1 MPVTVKRKSIR
12 FDPSPLRVIARF
24 YLPDGADRLCLIVE
38 QVLKLTDEEININ
51 LNNVLRNFS
60 KRHRNISKI
69 FENSFD
75 RTKRAFDEIN
85 VKTVP
90 APLKKKIQKY
100 KVLLSGLSEAPDVA
114 SKRRKLL
121 IGSYFTMEYAIESAA
136 FFNPSIVEHP
146 DQTDLDEEDQKRVI
160 VSFRATGEG
169 HISSI
174 VFRDGIIDKEN
185 NLHFKPVSRIVDMPE
200 VIKRHVYHKKRFTK
214 KLDEMSLYKDAVGK
228 GKEFTKKLI
237 KEAIESVLGKL
248 GDNFLYGELRAS
260 VEDALKDPDITVT
273 EKRVIGA
280 IKWLAS
286 SHYDIEF
293 SFDTA
298 ISERVIFPISY
309 TERNGIE
316 DARFVKFT
324 GDDGS
329 VTYYATYTAYDGFS
343 ILPKFI
349 ETKDFYHFKVMPLNG
364 VYAQNKGMALFPRKI
379 NGKYAMISRHDGL
392 NNYIMYSDNIN
403 LWQNAK
409 KIESPVQPWEY
420 IKIGNSGSP
429 IETEEGWLLLT
440 HGVGPVRRYCIGA
453 LLLDLD
459 DPSKVIGHLKD
470 PLLGANENERE
481 GYVPNVV
488 YSCGA
493 IIHNNEIIL
502 PYGISDTSS
511 TFAAIPLADLLDE
524 LLSSTPHAKRS
535 SFGRKRRAGILFV
548 DDDPEVR
555 KVVVDILEDEGYR
568 VEQAEDGIDALI
580 PLGRNKYDLI
590 LLDITMPKMDGYQLL
605 EKIKEENIDTP
616 VIFLTAKDKEED
628 EIKGLRLGAV
638 AYIRKPLSKEL
649 LLLKIKKLLKDEEN

>member
-12 FDPSPLRVIARF
+12 FDPSPIRVIARF
-24 YLPDGADRLCLIVE
+24 YLPDGADRLCFIVE
-38 QVLKLTDEEININ
+38 RVLKLPDEDVNFT
-51 LNNVLRNFS
+51 LNNILRNFS

-69 FENSFD
+69 FENSFA
-75 RTKRAFDEIN
+75 RMRRVFDEID
-85 VKTVP
+85 VETIS
-90 APLKKKIQKY
+90 AHLKKKIQKY
-100 KVLLSGLSEAPDVA
+100 KVLLSELSEAPLPA
-114 SKRRKLL
+114 LRRRKLL
-121 IGSYFTMEYAIESAA
+121 IGSYFTMEYSIESAA

-146 DQTDLDEEDQKRVI
+146 NQTELQEEGQKRVI

-185 NLHFKPVSRIVDMPE
+185 NLHFKPISRIVDMPE
-200 VIKRHVYHKKRFTK
+200 VIKRHVYHKKSFAK

-260 VEDALKDPDITVT
+260 VDNTLKDPDITVT

-324 GDDGS
+324 DEDGS
-329 VTYYATYTAYDGFS
+329 VTYYATYTAYDGYS

-349 ETKDFYHFKVMPLNG
+349 QTKDFYHFKVMPLNG
-364 VYAQNKGMALFPRKI
+364 MFAQNKGMALFPRKI
-379 NGKYAMISRHDGL
+379 KGKYAMISRYDGL
-392 NNYIMYSDNIN
+392 NNYLMYSDNIN
-403 LWQNAK
+403 LWQNAQ
-409 KIESPVQPWEY
+409 KIESPVHPWEF

-440 HGVGPVRRYCIGA
+440 HGVGPMRRYCIGA
-453 LLLDLD
+453 LLLDLE
-459 DPSKVIGHLKD
+459 DPLKVIGHLNE
-470 PLLGANENERE
+470 PLLAPNEDERE

-511 TFAAIPLADLLDE
+511 TFVAIPLTDLLNE
-524 LLSSTPHAKRS
+524 LLSSAPNTKRS
-535 SFGRKRRAGILFV
+535 IYGGKRRANILFV

-555 KVVVDILEDEGYR
+555 KLVSEMLQDEGYR
-568 VEQAEDGIDALI
+568 VELAEDGIDALI

-590 LLDITMPKMDGYQLL
+590 LLDISMPKMDGYQLL
-605 EKIKEENIDTP
+605 EKMKEENIDTP
-616 VIFLTAKDKEED
+616 VIFLTARDKEED
-628 EIKGLRLGAV
+628 EIKGLKLGAV
-638 AYIRKPLSKEL
+638 AYIRKPISKDLML
-649 LLLKIKKLLKDEEN
+649 LRIKKLLKIEGN